1 MATKRKMIPS
11 LPLTAVINAT
21 LPTIPFPKLSLTLR
35 NPLDIENHIVDA
47 TTTTTPMMTTT
58 TTTFVHAALLEIMAM
73 LLLLLA
79 PTDHLAQPVPIPPSF
94 CLTALI
100 KKADLS
106 LSGEMMLLPIYS
118 KISFLARAPV
128 GSILR
133 KSLVVVTTMQGP
145 AGGDDFLSF
154 PCLLVM
160 IVNYDLMLRSFL
172 ALKLDAAF

>member
-21 LPTIPFPKLSLTLR
+21 LPTIPFPKPSLTLR

-47 TTTTTPMMTTT
+47 TTTTPMMTTT

>member
-47 TTTTTPMMTTT
+47 TTTTPMMTTT

-118 KISFLARAPV
+118 KISFLARGPV
-128 GSILR
+128 GSISR
-133 KSLVVVTTMQGP
+133 KFLVVVTTMQAPG
-145 AGGDDFLSF
+145 GGDELFF
-154 PCLLVM
+154 
-160 IVNYDLMLRSFL
+160 SFL
-172 ALKLDAAF
+172 AGNEPLITTLCYVLFLL